1 MFLAWREM
9 HFARTRFLLMGLVL
23 ALMSIL
29 IVIIS
34 GLTAG
39 LVNDG
44 VSGLKAMNA
53 ETIAFEEGTKT
64 DSAFTRSVVDVTSA
78 EDVAAADGVTEATPM
93 GLTIVNAKNQDGTP
107 VDLTL
112 VGVDP
117 GSFLAPGTAAAGDS
131 VEGETLPA
139 MAAPGDRAAGEPT
152 STPHDV
158 VVSATLKDEGLN
170 IGDVITVE
178 RLETP
183 LTIVGFADGQRTF
196 GHVDIAYAPL
206 DVWQEI
212 HAGARDGEAAP
223 DDAYSQASVVV
234 ARGADGVVPG
244 LDALSAAT
252 GLDARTLEESF
263 DSSPGYG
270 PETMTLSMIEWFL
283 YIIAAL
289 VTGAFFLVWTIQR
302 AGDIAV
308 MRAMGATKGFLL
320 RDSLGQAVVILAL
333 SIGVGVALAL
343 ALGAG
348 LEASPMPYATELA
361 PVLTGAALLF
371 VFGLIG
377 ATVAVFRVTRTDP
390 LTALGENR

>member
-9 HFARTRFLLMGLVL
+9 LFARTRFLLMGLVL

-64 DSAFTRSVVDVTSA
+64 DSAFTRSVVDVTAA
-78 EDVAAADGVTEATPM
+78 EDVAVADGVTEATPM

-377 ATVAVFRVTRTDP
+377 ASVAVFRVTRTDP

>member
-9 HFARTRFLLMGLVL
+9 LFARTRFLLMGLVL

-44 VSGLKAMNA
+44 VSGLKAMDA
-53 ETIAFEEGTKT
+53 DAIAFEEGTKT
-64 DSAFTRSVVDVTSA
+64 DSAFTRSIVDLGKVD
-78 EDVAAADGVTEATPM
+78 EVAAADGVAEAAPM
-93 GLTIVNAKNQDGTP
+93 GLTIVNAKNQEGTP

-112 VGVDP
+112 IGVEPD
-117 GSFLAPGTAAAGDS
+117 SFLSPGADAAGDAAD
-131 VEGETLPA
+131 GESLPA
-139 MAAPGDRAAGEPT
+139 MADPADRPAGEPT
-152 STPHDV
+152 GTPREI
-158 VVSATLKDEGLN
+158 VVSAPLKDEGLN

-178 RLETP
+178 RLDTP

-196 GHVDIAYAPL
+196 GHVDIAYVPL

-223 DDAYSQASVVV
+223 DDAYDQASVVV
-234 ARGADGVVPG
+234 AKTDEGTVPD
-244 LDALSAAT
+244 LAALSAAT
-252 GLDARTLEESF
+252 GTDARTLEESF
-263 DSSPGYG
+263 ESSPGYG
-270 PETMTLSMIEWFL
+270 PEMMTLSMIEWFL

-302 AGDIAV
+302 SGDIAV

-333 SIGVGVALAL
+333 SIGVGVAIAL

-361 PVLTGAALLF
+361 PVAGGAALLF

>member
-9 HFARTRFLLMGLVL
+9 LFARTRFLLMGLVL

-117 GSFLAPGTAAAGDS
+117 GSFLAPGTAAAG
-131 VEGETLPA
+131 
-139 MAAPGDRAAGEPT
+139 EPT

-212 HAGARDGEAAP
+212 HAGARDGESAP

-308 MRAMGATKGFLL
+308 MRAMGATRGFLL